1 MNPVQGSRFRT
12 IVIALLLFFGFAS
25 LVLGLNVSQVSLV
38 PRDANA
44 QAVVAAVPFAELQQA
59 LQSQARTPMRTPEEY
74 AQAAQQWR
82 DRATRMDAAVATV
95 REQHP
100 AIAKAWSRVKPS
112 MVTLGAPAPKSFS
125 EVWPDGSMTP
135 SESAEL
141 YRQEFAAAAAEANHG
156 MTAFAA
162 ALEEAADAASAA
174 TQARVKRLQYFNA
187 VAMGTGLLLLAVLIF
202 HVVRNL
208 GTEERAINLAQRESA
223 HILSTVNEGLFL
235 LDQNLVIGAEHS
247 AVLAQILRREKI
259 AGLPFQDLLQDI
271 VPGNT
276 LTTALDFIGLLWS
289 DRVEADL
296 IDDINPLNEVEVHLD
311 DGSGRRETRYLKFSF
326 KRVTSADATANIL
339 AAVTDITEQVK
350 LRAGLEEARAA
361 SEAQMDLLMSIL
373 HVPPDQLRSYLR
385 DSEASLATVNT
396 LLQEPAAQEADFR
409 AKIDRIF
416 RVVHGLKSD
425 AAGLGLPTVESKAH
439 SFEDE
444 LHTIRAKDTIGGG
457 DLLGLPIKLD
467 DLLSHFGSIHSL
479 VERLGA
485 LRSVFDVPAGQTM
498 IQKALRIPD
507 AELPPGLAEPEA
519 SAAVEISAPE
529 ISAGVV
535 EVSAPFE
542 LHAPADA
549 LAPAEVVATLEAEA
563 AMPAMVATAPPGPTT
578 SFQPAAPIDPAAQAS
593 SAAPSSAAAQGSS
606 MPPAAPRAAD
616 PIDATQPIVKVRVS
630 QFDAASV
637 TTGPASLI
645 VESASALAARIGAD
659 LNKDIRVIAR
669 GLDQLSADFV
679 TKTREVVLQLV
690 RNAAVHGIEAPQ
702 HRTASG
708 KHSQGTIN
716 IEVMAD
722 PQARTWELS
731 VEDDGRGI
739 SRDRLRAAA
748 VRKGMMTAE
757 QAAALDGVKLIA
769 LLFKPGFT
777 TAEEVTVHAGRG
789 VGMDIVKSTV
799 EELGGRIGVATKPG
813 RFTRFKI
820 SLPMSVADEAAA

>member
-25 LVLGLNVSQVSLV
+25 LVLGLNVSQVSHV

-44 QAVVAAVPFAELQQA
+44 QTVVAAVPFAEMQEA
-59 LQSQARTPMRTPEEY
+59 LQAQIRTPMRTPEEY
-74 AQAAQQWR
+74 AQAAQLWR
-82 DRATRMDAAVATV
+82 DRATRMDAAVAVV
-95 REQHP
+95 RAQHP
-100 AIAKAWSRVKPS
+100 AVSKAWGRVRPS
-112 MVTLGAPAPKSFS
+112 MITLGAPAPKSFS
-125 EVWPDGSMTP
+125 EVWPDGSMTA

-141 YRQEFAAAAAEANHG
+141 YREEFAAAAAEANHG

-162 ALEEAADAASAA
+162 ALKEAADGAAAA

-187 VAMGTGLLLLAVLIF
+187 IAMGTGLLLLAVLIF

-208 GTEERAINLAQRESA
+208 GTEERAISMAQRESA

-247 AVLAQILRREKI
+247 AVLTQILRREQI
-259 AGLPFQDLLQDI
+259 AGLSFQDLLQDI

-276 LTTALDFIGLLWS
+276 LTTALDFVGLLWS
-289 DRVEADL
+289 DRVEPEL

-339 AAVTDITEQVK
+339 GAVTDITEQVK

-361 SEAQMDLLMSIL
+361 SEAQMDLMMSIL
-373 HVPPDQLRSYLR
+373 HVPPDQLRSFLR

-425 AAGLGLPTVESKAH
+425 AAGLGLPTVEAKAH

-444 LHTIRAKDTIGGG
+444 LQSIRAKDSVGGG

-467 DLLSHFGSIHSL
+467 DLLSHFGAIHSL

-485 LRSVFDVPAGQTM
+485 LRSAFDVPSGQTM

-507 AELPPGLAEPEA
+507 AELPAGLSEPEA
-519 SAAVEISAPE
+519 SAAVEAAAPE
-529 ISAGVV
+529 ASAAAV
-535 EVSAPFE
+535 EISAPFE
-542 LHAPADA
+542 LPASADA
-549 LAPAEVVATLEAEA
+549 LAPAEVAATLEAEPP
-563 AMPAMVATAPPGPTT
+563 MPATVA
-578 SFQPAAPIDPAAQAS
+578 
-593 SAAPSSAAAQGSS
+593 
-606 MPPAAPRAAD
+606 PAAPRAAD
-616 PIDATQPIVKVRVS
+616 PIDATQPIMKVKVS
-630 QFDAASV
+630 AADAASV
-637 TTGPASLI
+637 MTGPASVI
-645 VESASALAARIGAD
+645 AESASTLAARIGSD
-659 LNKDIRVIAR
+659 LSKDIRVITR
-669 GLDQLSADFV
+669 GLEQLPSDLV

-690 RNAAVHGIEAPQ
+690 RNAAVHGIEAPA

-757 QAAALDGVKLIA
+757 QAQALDGVKLIA

-820 SLPMSVADEAAA
+820 SLPMSVADEVAA